1 MKLSYRHDLNMIEI
15 LLKLWK
21 LYSIFR
27 TIFKKI
33 DIAFNGGVQF
43 FLCILWLYSMTN
55 CVTDGTR
62 ISKEYIR
69 KQSLHVNQAN

>member
-1 MKLSYRHDLNMIEI
+1 MKLSYPHDLNMIEI

-43 FLCILWLYSMTN
+43 FMYLMIVFYDKLRYWRDTH
-55 CVTDGTR
+55 
-62 ISKEYIR
+62 I
-69 KQSLHVNQAN
+69 